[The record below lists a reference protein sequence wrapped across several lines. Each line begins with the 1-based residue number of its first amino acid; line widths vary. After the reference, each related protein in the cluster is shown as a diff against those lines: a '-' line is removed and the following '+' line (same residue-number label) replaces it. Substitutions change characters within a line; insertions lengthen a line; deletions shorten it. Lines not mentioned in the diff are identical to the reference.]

1 MCNYTQKTNH
11 LRSTTIQL
19 IRGLLLLVLLIL
31 IGVAGYHFIDDYP
44 IIDAIYM
51 TVITVSTVGFGE
63 VLPLSDAG
71 KIFTSFLILGSMG
84 IIAFFITVISQKFI
98 EMQLL
103 FIPGYKQKLKSKK
116 MENHVIVV
124 GYGRNGQQVV
134 QQLRDYNEEF
144 VVIDQSH
151 DVVVNQLNS
160 KLNFIEGDAT
170 TDEVLEKAGI
180 HHAKAL
186 VTSLPID
193 ADNLFVALTARSL
206 NPSLKIISRA
216 ANESS
221 EKKMKIAGVN
231 SVIMPEKVGG
241 AHMATLVAKPDIV
254 EFLDH
259 LTIHDIHSTQ
269 IFEIMSDDL
278 PESLYNKPIRE
289 LGIRTSS
296 GANIIGFKSPDGSY
310 ILNPSPDTRIHPGSK
325 IFILGT
331 PDQIDAMKK
340 FLVGKYN

>member
-1 MCNYTQKTNH
+1 LK
-11 LRSTTIQL
+11 STSIHL
-19 IRGLLLLVLLIL
+19 IRGGLLLIL
-31 IGVAGYHFIDDYP
+31 IIFIGVTGYHLIDDYP
-44 IIDAIYM
+44 LVDAIYM
-51 TVITVSTVGFGE
+51 TIITVSTVGFGE
-63 VLPLSDAG
+63 VIPLSDGG
-71 KIFTSFLILGSMG
+71 KIFTSFLILGSLG
-84 IIAFFITVISQKFI
+84 VIAYFISVFSQQLI
-98 EMQLL
+98 EMQMH
-103 FIPGYKQKLKSKK
+103 FHFPGYNQKLNLKK

-134 QQLRDYNEEF
+134 QQLINYHEEF
-144 VVIDQSH
+144 VVIDQNH
-151 DVVVNQLNS
+151 ELVLNHPN
-160 KLNFIEGDAT
+160 NFIEGDAT

-180 HHAKAL
+180 HKAKAL
-186 VTSLPID
+186 VTSLPVD

-221 EKKMKIAGVN
+221 EKKMKFAGVN

-254 EFLDH
+254 EFLEH

-278 PESLYNKPIRE
+278 PKSFLNRPIRE
-289 LGIRTSS
+289 LDIRAIS
-296 GANIIGFKSPDGSY
+296 GANIIGFKAPDGSY
-310 ILNPSPDTRIHPGSK
+310 TLNPSADIPIITGSK

-331 PDQIDAMKK
+331 PKQIDTMKK
-340 FLVGKYN
+340 FLTEKYG

>member
-1 MCNYTQKTNH
+1 M
-11 LRSTTIQL
+11 IM
-19 IRGLLLLVLLIL
+19 
-31 IGVAGYHFIDDYP
+31 IGVFGYYFIDDYP
-44 IIDAIYM
+44 LVDAIYM

-63 VLPLSDAG
+63 VIPLSHAG
-71 KIFTSFLILGSMG
+71 KIFTSILILGSLG
-84 IIAFFITVISQKFI
+84 VIAYFISVFSQQLV
-98 EMQLL
+98 EMQMH
-103 FIPGYKQKLKSKK
+103 FHIPGYNQKSIQKK

-124 GYGRNGQQVV
+124 GYGRNGQQVAE
-134 QQLRDYNEEF
+134 QLISYNEKF

-151 DVVVNQLNS
+151 EVVTDHINS

-170 TDEVLEKAGI
+170 TDEVLNKAGI
-180 HHAKAL
+180 HTAKAL
-186 VTSLPID
+186 VTSLPLD
-193 ADNLFVALTARSL
+193 ADNLFVALTARSM

-216 ANESS
+216 ASESS

-259 LTIHDIHSTQ
+259 LTIRDIHSTQ

-278 PESLYNKPIRE
+278 PKNLHTKPIRE
-289 LGIRTSS
+289 LGIRASS
-296 GANIIGFKSPDGSY
+296 GANIIGFKAPDGSY
-310 ILNPSPDTRIHPGSK
+310 TLNPSANTPIIEGCK

-331 PDQIDAMKK
+331 PAQIDKMKK
-340 FLVGKYN
+340 YLIGKYS